1 MITPQ
6 KIASTLSSSR
16 KRRFRKAQA
25 TLKKIVE
32 LLVKKYHVKRIVLLG
47 SLVDKD
53 RFGIHSD
60 IDLCVE
66 GIPEGRYFE
75 AAGELLVAADVFD
88 VDLIPF
94 ENTTPDMRERVKRG
108 KALYEKR

>member
-1 MITPQ
+1 M
-6 KIASTLSSSR
+6 
-16 KRRFRKAQA
+16 AQSI
-25 TLKKIVE
+25 LKKIVE

-47 SLVDKD
+47 SLADKD

-94 ENTTPDMRERVKRG
+94 ENMTPAMREHVKRG
-108 KALYEKR
+108 KVLYEKG